1 MLTLVY
7 DNEAKPEQL
16 INISAMFAK
25 CARAHVAD
33 TLMFAVVLFRGVL
46 EEEKE
51 PKDLDARLQALIAWV
66 DGAGKELYNDGKPY
80 GESSA
85 IAKGGDLW
93 KGAPGFSK
101 ERWAFW
107 KERLQSMH
115 TDTSQKLLKAM
126 EAIESA

>member
-25 CARAHVAD
+25 CAHAHVAN

-51 PKDLDARLQALIAWV
+51 PKDLDARLQACL
-66 DGAGKELYNDGKPY
+66 LY
-80 GESSA
+80 
-85 IAKGGDLW
+85 
-93 KGAPGFSK
+93 
-101 ERWAFW
+101 
-107 KERLQSMH
+107 
-115 TDTSQKLLKAM
+115 TSDAAD
-126 EAIESA
+126 E